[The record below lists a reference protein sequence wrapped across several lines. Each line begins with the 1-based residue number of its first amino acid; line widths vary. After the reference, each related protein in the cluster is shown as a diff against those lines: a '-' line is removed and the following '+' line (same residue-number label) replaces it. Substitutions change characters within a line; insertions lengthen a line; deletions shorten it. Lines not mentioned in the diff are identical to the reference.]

1 MQPQIEKCGVC
12 SCELELSQLDLCADC
27 DPAGMVEQDQPEIL
41 IPAFGGTGNAQQ
53 RDPQT
58 AAVDDEHSA
67 FYDNPDA
74 LREVF

>member
-12 SCELELSQLDLCADC
+12 SCDLEPSQLDLCADC

-53 RDPQT
+53 RDQQ
-58 AAVDDEHSA
+58 AAAADEEYSA
-67 FYDNPDA
+67 FYGDPEA